1 MYIKHSSNFFVS
13 VLFINIIEKYKIE
26 KITDI
31 EKNETKCIELL
42 LQAHILSLFA
52 ACATEQNT
60 TRQTS

>member
-1 MYIKHSSNFFVS
+1 MIQRFEIV
-13 VLFINIIEKYKIE
+13 

-31 EKNETKCIELL
+31 EKNEIKCIELL